1 MSQEIQDEALIQS
14 AFQRLLDTYLASPH
28 RKKTEIITKAFNF
41 AKAAHRGVRRR
52 SGEPYILHPIAVAQ
66 ICCEEMGMGST
77 TICAALLHDVVED
90 TDYTRDDIANL
101 FGEKIAN
108 IVEGVT
114 KVSGGLLG
122 NRASMQAETFKKIL
136 LTMSDDI
143 RVILV
148 KIADRLHNMRT
159 LSSMLPSRQYKIVGE
174 TLYIFAPLA
183 DRLGLNRI
191 KTELEDLSFKYE
203 HPDDY
208 NAVMQHLKDS
218 QLERDDAINDFTPA
232 IRAALD
238 ARGIDYELKAR
249 IKSPYSIWQKMQRK
263 HVPFEEVFD
272 ILAIRIIFHPKERD
286 NEIAECYA
294 IYAALTQIYKPHPS
308 RFRDWLS
315 TPKANGYQALHNT
328 FMSHQGKWI
337 EVQIRSDRMDDIAEG
352 GFAAHWKYKSPE
364 TEVEE
369 RELDTW
375 VNSIKEILDDPQPDT
390 LDLLD
395 TIKLNLFASELN
407 VFTPKGDILTL
418 PQGATVLDF
427 AFATAGEDYVQRAAD
442 RGWLLQSDSITTP
455 ATFAQTED
463 FQLRAQIEPA
473 RDFRISLTFS
483 RNHNRNKTIQYM
495 FEGMPSLQSG
505 SFAMTTLSLGSAFS
519 SNGTADNGYRS
530 ARFQQFLGALD
541 RYQARLQQRYVG
553 TTYPAGLGSWSGQPY
568 NPENGV
574 VGKYSSEVMIPAFL
588 DTYTSMGGTTNIF
601 PILTKLLPNW
611 TLTYSGLASL
621 PAFKRWFRAFNLNH
635 SYRSLYNVGS
645 YNSFQSYRSAVD
657 GLGFIS
663 NVENGR
669 PQPSSQFDI
678 STVSINESFSPLLG
692 VDATF
697 YNSMTAKLEMR
708 RTRVL
713 TLSMASQLLTETHSN
728 DIVVGFGYRV
738 NDFKFP
744 TFGGS
749 GVKGKSSKSRRSARS
764 ASANNSNNDSF
775 SDSASGTSGDGFAHS
790 LNLRLDLSFRDQSAL
805 QRNLLTTL
813 SQATSGNRAVQIS
826 FSADYAVSRFFTIS
840 AYYERQMNRP
850 LLTSSAFPT
859 MVQDFGLNLKFQLAR

>member
-1 MSQEIQDEALIQS
+1 MTQEIQDEALIQS
-14 AFQRLLDTYLASPH
+14 AFQKLIDTYLASPH

-66 ICCEEMGMGST
+66 VCCEEMGMGST

-218 QLERDDAINDFTPA
+218 KLERDDAINDFTPA

-352 GFAAHWKYKSPE
+352 GFAAHWKYKSPD

-427 AFATAGEDYVQRAAD
+427 AFAIHSMVGSHCIGGKVNHRLVPISHRLANGDQIEILTSQSQTIQPDWLNFVTTGKARGRISAALRRAARECQRKGESILREFFKAHELED
-442 RGWLLQSDSITTP
+442 NDSNIHKIRSYHHFDTPSTLYHALGEGRLVLSDADVQHLLGKKPSRGWGWRRFVPFLKDKSLPENLEAQS
-455 ATFAQTED
+455 
-463 FQLRAQIEPA
+463 
-473 RDFRISLTFS
+473 
-483 RNHNRNKTIQYM
+483 
-495 FEGMPSLQSG
+495 
-505 SFAMTTLSLGSAFS
+505 
-519 SNGTADNGYRS
+519 
-530 ARFQQFLGALD
+530 ALD
-541 RYQARLQQRYVG
+541 ANFVEQ
-553 TTYPAGLGSWSGQPY
+553 
-568 NPENGV
+568 
-574 VGKYSSEVMIPAFL
+574 L
-588 DTYTSMGGTTNIF
+588 DR
-601 PILTKLLPNW
+601 K
-611 TLTYSGLASL
+611 
-621 PAFKRWFRAFNLNH
+621 
-635 SYRSLYNVGS
+635 
-645 YNSFQSYRSAVD
+645 
-657 GLGFIS
+657 
-663 NVENGR
+663 
-669 PQPSSQFDI
+669 
-678 STVSINESFSPLLG
+678 
-692 VDATF
+692 AT
-697 YNSMTAKLEMR
+697 
-708 RTRVL
+708 L
-713 TLSMASQLLTETHSN
+713 TLSDEVINHCEICPHCRPIKGDEVMGYINNNHHLEIHRRDCSVALKHKTSFGNNIIATVWDSSRPSVHLYEATIHVEGIDSPSVLQEIALVFSQHPQYQLQSIQLKAHDGIFHGTLGIRIASTIEVQALCSLLLSAGQITK
-728 DIVVGFGYRV
+728 V
-738 NDFKFP
+738 N
-744 TFGGS
+744 
-749 GVKGKSSKSRRSARS
+749 R
-764 ASANNSNNDSF
+764 
-775 SDSASGTSGDGFAHS
+775 
-790 LNLRLDLSFRDQSAL
+790 
-805 QRNLLTTL
+805 
-813 SQATSGNRAVQIS
+813 GN
-826 FSADYAVSRFFTIS
+826 
-840 AYYERQMNRP
+840 
-850 LLTSSAFPT
+850 
-859 MVQDFGLNLKFQLAR
+859 

>member
-66 ICCEEMGMGST
+66 ICCGEMGMGST

-427 AFATAGEDYVQRAAD
+427 AFAIHSMVGSHCIGGKVNHRLVPMSHRLANGDQIEILTSQSQTIQPDWMNFVTTGKARGRIAAALRRAARECQRKGENILREFLKMHEVED
-442 RGWLLQSDSITTP
+442 NDSNLHKIRSFHRFDTPSALYQALGEGRLVLSEADVQHLLGKKTSRRWGWRRFVPFLKDKSLP
-455 ATFAQTED
+455 ENLEAQD
-463 FQLRAQIEPA
+463 
-473 RDFRISLTFS
+473 
-483 RNHNRNKTIQYM
+483 
-495 FEGMPSLQSG
+495 
-505 SFAMTTLSLGSAFS
+505 
-519 SNGTADNGYRS
+519 
-530 ARFQQFLGALD
+530 ALD
-541 RYQARLQQRYVG
+541 ANFVEQ
-553 TTYPAGLGSWSGQPY
+553 
-568 NPENGV
+568 
-574 VGKYSSEVMIPAFL
+574 L
-588 DTYTSMGGTTNIF
+588 DRKAI
-601 PILTKLLPNW
+601 
-611 TLTYSGLASL
+611 
-621 PAFKRWFRAFNLNH
+621 
-635 SYRSLYNVGS
+635 
-645 YNSFQSYRSAVD
+645 
-657 GLGFIS
+657 
-663 NVENGR
+663 
-669 PQPSSQFDI
+669 
-678 STVSINESFSPLLG
+678 
-692 VDATF
+692 
-697 YNSMTAKLEMR
+697 
-708 RTRVL
+708 L
-713 TLSMASQLLTETHSN
+713 TLSDEVINHCEICSHCRPIKGDEVMGFINNHHLELHRRDCSVALKHKTSFGNNIIATVWDNSLPSVHLYDATIHVEGIDSSSVLQEIALVFSQHPQYQLHSIQLKAHDGIFHGTLGIRIASTAEVQKLCSLLL
-728 DIVVGFGYRV
+728 
-738 NDFKFP
+738 
-744 TFGGS
+744 
-749 GVKGKSSKSRRSARS
+749 SAGQITK
-764 ASANNSNNDSF
+764 AN
-775 SDSASGTSGDGFAHS
+775 
-790 LNLRLDLSFRDQSAL
+790 R
-805 QRNLLTTL
+805 
-813 SQATSGNRAVQIS
+813 GN
-826 FSADYAVSRFFTIS
+826 
-840 AYYERQMNRP
+840 
-850 LLTSSAFPT
+850 
-859 MVQDFGLNLKFQLAR
+859 

>member
-427 AFATAGEDYVQRAAD
+427 AFAIHSMVGSHCIGGKVNHRLVPMSHRLANGDQIEILTSQSQTIQPDWMNFVTTGKARGRIAAALRRAARECQRKGENILREFLKMHEVED
-442 RGWLLQSDSITTP
+442 NDSNLHKIRSFHRFDTPSALYQALGEGRLVLSDADVQHLLGKKTSRRWGWRRFVPFLKDKSLP
-455 ATFAQTED
+455 ENLEAQD
-463 FQLRAQIEPA
+463 
-473 RDFRISLTFS
+473 
-483 RNHNRNKTIQYM
+483 
-495 FEGMPSLQSG
+495 
-505 SFAMTTLSLGSAFS
+505 
-519 SNGTADNGYRS
+519 
-530 ARFQQFLGALD
+530 ALD
-541 RYQARLQQRYVG
+541 ANFVEQ
-553 TTYPAGLGSWSGQPY
+553 
-568 NPENGV
+568 
-574 VGKYSSEVMIPAFL
+574 L
-588 DTYTSMGGTTNIF
+588 DRKAI
-601 PILTKLLPNW
+601 
-611 TLTYSGLASL
+611 
-621 PAFKRWFRAFNLNH
+621 
-635 SYRSLYNVGS
+635 
-645 YNSFQSYRSAVD
+645 
-657 GLGFIS
+657 
-663 NVENGR
+663 
-669 PQPSSQFDI
+669 
-678 STVSINESFSPLLG
+678 
-692 VDATF
+692 
-697 YNSMTAKLEMR
+697 
-708 RTRVL
+708 L
-713 TLSMASQLLTETHSN
+713 TLSDEVINHCEICSHCRPIKGDEVMGYINNHHHLELHRRDCSVALKHKTSFGNNIIATVWDNSRPSVHLYDATIHVEGIDSPSVLQEIALVFSQHPQYQLHSIQLKAHDGIFHGTLGIRIASTAEVQKLCSLLL
-728 DIVVGFGYRV
+728 
-738 NDFKFP
+738 
-744 TFGGS
+744 
-749 GVKGKSSKSRRSARS
+749 SAGQITK
-764 ASANNSNNDSF
+764 AN
-775 SDSASGTSGDGFAHS
+775 
-790 LNLRLDLSFRDQSAL
+790 R
-805 QRNLLTTL
+805 
-813 SQATSGNRAVQIS
+813 GN
-826 FSADYAVSRFFTIS
+826 
-840 AYYERQMNRP
+840 
-850 LLTSSAFPT
+850 
-859 MVQDFGLNLKFQLAR
+859 

>member
-1 MSQEIQDEALIQS
+1 MSDEVLIQS
-14 AFQRLLDTYLASPH
+14 AFQRLIDTYLASPH

-66 ICCEEMGMGST
+66 VCCEEMGMGST

-159 LSSMLPSRQYKIVGE
+159 LDSMLPSRQYKIVGE

-208 NAVMQHLKDS
+208 NAVMQHLRDS
-218 QLERDDAINDFTPA
+218 KMERDDAINDFTPA
-232 IRAALD
+232 IRQALD
-238 ARGIDYELKAR
+238 AQGIDYELKAR
-249 IKSPYSIWQKMQRK
+249 VKSPYSIWQKMQRK
-263 HVPFEEVFD
+263 QVPFEEVFD
-272 ILAIRIIFHPKERD
+272 ILAIRIIFRPKDRD

-337 EVQIRSDRMDDIAEG
+337 EVQIRSDRMDDVAEG
-352 GFAAHWKYKSPE
+352 GFAAHWKYKSSDAQ
-364 TEVEE
+364 VEE
-369 RELDTW
+369 KELDTW

-427 AFATAGEDYVQRAAD
+427 AFAIHSMIGSHCIGGKVNHRLVPLSHRLANGDQIEILTSQSQNIQSDWMNYVTTGKARGRISAALRRAARECQRKGEGMLREFIKSHD
-442 RGWLLQSDSITTP
+442 LEDSNANIQKLKSFHQFDTPSALYLALGEGQLVLSDLDIQHLLGKKIKRGWGWRRFVPFLKNK
-455 ATFAQTED
+455 AQPETLEVQDNLDTD
-463 FQLRAQIEPA
+463 FVE
-473 RDFRISLTFS
+473 
-483 RNHNRNKTIQYM
+483 H
-495 FEGMPSLQSG
+495 
-505 SFAMTTLSLGSAFS
+505 
-519 SNGTADNGYRS
+519 
-530 ARFQQFLGALD
+530 LD
-541 RYQARLQQRYVG
+541 R
-553 TTYPAGLGSWSGQPY
+553 
-568 NPENGV
+568 
-574 VGKYSSEVMIPAFL
+574 K
-588 DTYTSMGGTTNIF
+588 
-601 PILTKLLPNW
+601 
-611 TLTYSGLASL
+611 
-621 PAFKRWFRAFNLNH
+621 
-635 SYRSLYNVGS
+635 
-645 YNSFQSYRSAVD
+645 
-657 GLGFIS
+657 
-663 NVENGR
+663 
-669 PQPSSQFDI
+669 
-678 STVSINESFSPLLG
+678 
-692 VDATF
+692 AT
-697 YNSMTAKLEMR
+697 
-708 RTRVL
+708 L
-713 TLSMASQLLTETHSN
+713 TLSDEVLNHCELCSHCHPIKGDEVMGYINRHHHLELHRRDCTVALKHKTSFGNNIIATEWDNAQPSAHLYEATLSVEGIDSTSVLQDIAQVFVQHSQYQLQSIQLNAH
-728 DIVVGFGYRV
+728 DGIFQGAL
-738 NDFKFP
+738 
-744 TFGGS
+744 
-749 GVKGKSSKSRRSARS
+749 GVRLSSTA
-764 ASANNSNNDSF
+764 DV
-775 SDSASGTSGDGFAHS
+775 HS
-790 LNLRLDLSFRDQSAL
+790 LCH
-805 QRNLLTTL
+805 LLLASPQITKV
-813 SQATSGNRAVQIS
+813 NR
-826 FSADYAVSRFFTIS
+826 T
-840 AYYERQMNRP
+840 N
-850 LLTSSAFPT
+850 
-859 MVQDFGLNLKFQLAR
+859 

>member
-1 MSQEIQDEALIQS
+1 MSWNIPLNKIPALDWITADAKYGSSYNWTRGIESTTGQSLGNNIANRRDITANGRFNMENLYNKVPYLKRVNRKFSQSNTRNTKPEKKFYEKEIVLRADTTFIVPHNQGSKKLRVVAIRKDGSRYAIKYKVLDINRIEVLSRGADSLKITVAARKRMEEQTWYKVAEVGARGLMSLRNFNVSYRNNAQLSLPGFMPNVGDIFGQS
-14 AFQRLLDTYLASPH
+14 H
-28 RKKTEIITKAFNF
+28 
-41 AKAAHRGVRRR
+41 
-52 SGEPYILHPIAVAQ
+52 
-66 ICCEEMGMGST
+66 MGS
-77 TICAALLHDVVED
+77 
-90 TDYTRDDIANL
+90 L
-101 FGEKIAN
+101 F
-108 IVEGVT
+108 
-114 KVSGGLLG
+114 
-122 NRASMQAETFKKIL
+122 
-136 LTMSDDI
+136 
-143 RVILV
+143 
-148 KIADRLHNMRT
+148 
-159 LSSMLPSRQYKIVGE
+159 
-174 TLYIFAPLA
+174 
-183 DRLGLNRI
+183 
-191 KTELEDLSFKYE
+191 
-203 HPDDY
+203 
-208 NAVMQHLKDS
+208 
-218 QLERDDAINDFTPA
+218 
-232 IRAALD
+232 
-238 ARGIDYELKAR
+238 
-249 IKSPYSIWQKMQRK
+249 
-263 HVPFEEVFD
+263 VP
-272 ILAIRIIFHPKERD
+272 
-286 NEIAECYA
+286 
-294 IYAALTQIYKPHPS
+294 
-308 RFRDWLS
+308 
-315 TPKANGYQALHNT
+315 G
-328 FMSHQGKWI
+328 
-337 EVQIRSDRMDDIAEG
+337 
-352 GFAAHWKYKSPE
+352 
-364 TEVEE
+364 
-369 RELDTW
+369 
-375 VNSIKEILDDPQPDT
+375 
-390 LDLLD
+390 
-395 TIKLNLFASELN
+395 
-407 VFTPKGDILTL
+407 
-418 PQGATVLDF
+418 LDF

-442 RGWLLQSDSITTP
+442 RGWLLQSDSITIP

-588 DTYTSMGGTTNIF
+588 DTYTSMGGTTDIF

-621 PAFKRWFRAFNLNH
+621 PAFNRWFRAFNLNH

-775 SDSASGTSGDGFAHS
+775 SDNASGTSGDGFAHS

-805 QRNLLTTL
+805 QRNILTTL

-826 FSADYAVSRFFTIS
+826 FSADYAISRFFTIS

-859 MVQDFGLNLKFQLAR
+859 TVQDFGLNLKFQLAR